1 MDVIGAG
8 FGRTGT
14 LSMKV
19 ALEMLG
25 FGPCAHMIPLI
36 GDEERST
43 LFTRAAEGD
52 EASLDKALDGCR
64 STVDWP
70 GVFFWRELIA
80 KYPDAKVVLTV
91 RDPEKW
97 YASAERTI
105 WKATNLPTPPHMTA
119 FREMCDATNWDGT
132 FHRRFGDKD
141 YAIKIFNEHN
151 DEVRRTVPAG
161 RLLEYEV
168 GEGWEPLCAFLG
180 VPVPE
185 QDFPRLNDTASFQE
199 RILKTSG
206 GPAQA

>member
-1 MDVIGAG
+1 
-8 FGRTGT
+8 
-14 LSMKV
+14 MKV

-25 FGPCAHMIPLI
+25 FGPCAHMLPLI

-43 LFTRAAEGD
+43 LFTRAAQGD
-52 EASLDKALDGCR
+52 ETSLNKALDGYR

-70 GVFFWRELIA
+70 GVYFWRQLIE

-105 WKATNLPTPPHMTA
+105 WAATNRPTPPGMAA

-132 FHRRFGDKD
+132 FHGRFADKD
-141 YAIKIFNEHN
+141 YAIKVFTGHN
-151 DEVRRTVPAG
+151 AEVRRTVPAE

-168 GEGWEPLCAFLG
+168 GEGWERLCDFLG

-185 QDFPRLNDTASFQE
+185 QEFPRLNDAATFQD
-199 RILKTSG
+199 RTGL
-206 GPAQA
+206 PRR

>member
-25 FGPCAHMIPLI
+25 FGPCAHMLPLI
-36 GDEERST
+36 GDEERSA
-43 LFTRAAEGD
+43 LFTRAAAGD
-52 EASLDKALDGCR
+52 EASLDKALDGHR

-70 GVFFWRELIA
+70 GVFFWRELVA

-105 WKATNLPTPPHMTA
+105 WQATNAPTPPGMEA

-132 FHRRFGDKD
+132 FHGRFGDRA
-141 YAIKIFNEHN
+141 YAIKVFTEHN
-151 DEVRRTVPAG
+151 ETVRRTIPAD

-168 GEGWEPLCAFLG
+168 GEGWDRLCAFLD

-185 QDFPRLNDTASFQE
+185 QEFPRLNDTASFQE
-199 RILKTSG
+199 RI
-206 GPAQA
+206 AQLSR

>member
-1 MDVIGAG
+1 MDVIGVG

-25 FGPCAHMIPLI
+25 FGPCAHMLPLI
-36 GDEERST
+36 GDEERSAM
-43 LFTRAAEGD
+43 FTQAAHGD

-70 GVFFWRELIA
+70 GVFFWRELVA

-91 RDPEKW
+91 RDPEQW

-105 WKATNLPTPPHMTA
+105 WQATNAPTQPGMEA

-132 FHRRFGDKD
+132 FHGRFGDRD
-141 YAIKIFNEHN
+141 YAIKVFTEHN
-151 DEVRRTVPAG
+151 EAVRRSIPAD

-168 GEGWEPLCAFLG
+168 GEGWDRLCTFLG

-185 QDFPRLNDTASFQE
+185 QEFPRLNDTASFQE
-199 RILKTSG
+199 RIGQLSRR
-206 GPAQA
+206 

>member
-43 LFTRAAEGD
+43 LFTRAALGD
-52 EASLDKALDGCR
+52 DASLDKALDGCR

-70 GVFFWRELIA
+70 GVFFWRDLVA

-97 YASAERTI
+97 YASAEKTI
-105 WKATNLPTPPHMTA
+105 WAATNQPTPPHMRA
-119 FREMCDATNWDGT
+119 FREMCDATNWEGT
-132 FHRRFGDKD
+132 FHGRFGEKD

-151 DEVRRTVPAG
+151 DAVRSEIPAG

-168 GEGWEPLCAFLG
+168 GEGWSRLCDFLE
-180 VPVPE
+180 VPE
-185 QDFPRLNDTASFQE
+185 PAQEFPRLNDAASFQD
-199 RILKTSG
+199 RIMKTV
-206 GPAQA
+206 AQA

>member
-25 FGPCAHMIPLI
+25 FGPCAHMLPLI
-36 GDEERST
+36 GDEERSA
-43 LFTRAAEGD
+43 LFTQAAAGD
-52 EASLDKALDGCR
+52 EASLDKALDGHR

-70 GVFFWRELIA
+70 GVFFWRELVA

-105 WKATNLPTPPHMTA
+105 WMATNQPTPPQMTA
-119 FREMCDATNWDGT
+119 FRQMCDATNWDGT
-132 FHRRFGDKD
+132 FHGRFGDKD

-151 DEVRRTVPAG
+151 DRVRRTIPAG

-168 GEGWEPLCAFLG
+168 GEGWERLCAFLG
-180 VPVPE
+180 VPVPDQE
-185 QDFPRLNDTASFQE
+185 FPRLNDSASFQQ
-199 RILKTSG
+199 RILTMS
-206 GPAQA
+206 AQA